1 MVTKTCG
8 QNRVFSISLL
18 GVIWL
23 VTVQCLQIFISFE
36 MVNIETCCYCWCEIC
51 FDFGRM
57 VMRMVVKEMR
67 IVWASRENCVGGLLL
82 RVTQPL
88 NKVSKSE
95 ANSSLPTFL
104 GMIMPHSDTLPVCE
118 DLSLL
123 VLRGCYQLIESSPS
137 PQPMEWLL

>member
-1 MVTKTCG
+1 MA
-8 QNRVFSISLL
+8 
-18 GVIWL
+18 
-23 VTVQCLQIFISFE
+23 
-36 MVNIETCCYCWCEIC
+36 
-51 FDFGRM
+51 
-57 VMRMVVKEMR
+57 MRMVVKEMR